1 MSDRPFPD
9 PAAARIVEL
18 MDPFE
23 SLLLDRRRTILEAI
37 DASGDELAGIRLA
50 RSDGT
55 ADDEHDPEGSTL
67 ASDWSRITS
76 LHADARA
83 SLDEVDRALERIRL
97 GTFGTCVDCGRQ
109 IPDARLRVRPWADRC
124 VTCASH

>member
-1 MSDRPFPD
+1 
-9 PAAARIVEL
+9 
-18 MDPFE
+18 MDPFQ
-23 SLLLDRRRTILEAI
+23 SLLIARRAEILDAI
-37 DASGDELAGIRLA
+37 GVSSEELAGIRVA

-76 LHADARA
+76 MHADAVA
-83 SLDEVDRALERIRL
+83 SLDEVDRALERIAD
-97 GTFGTCVDCGRQ
+97 GTFGICVVCGNP

-124 VTCASH
+124 VTCAARGL

>member
-1 MSDRPFPD
+1 MES
-9 PAAARIVEL
+9 
-18 MDPFE
+18 FE
-23 SLLLDRRRTILEAI
+23 SLLLARRAEILDAI
-37 DASGDELAGIRLA
+37 GVSSEELSSIRVA

-76 LHADARA
+76 LHATAVA
-83 SLDEVDRALERIRL
+83 SLDEVERALERIAD
-97 GTFGTCVDCGRQ
+97 GTFGTCVSCGNP

-124 VTCASH
+124 VHCAAL

>member
-1 MSDRPFPD
+1 MVRKRGVSSK
-9 PAAARIVEL
+9 A

-23 SLLLDRRRTILEAI
+23 SLLLARRAEILDAI
-37 DASGDELAGIRLA
+37 GVSSDELAGIRLA

-76 LHADARA
+76 LHADAEA
-83 SLDEVDRALERIRL
+83 SLDEVDRALDRL
-97 GTFGTCVDCGRQ
+97 NDGTFGVCVVCGNP

-124 VTCASH
+124 VTCAAR